1 LQFQGNTQQFY
12 TNDKTYSATILRERL
27 VTLLWQEMFCERTTM
42 VCCTILSILSWISNI
57 NSSQIMIPRR
67 LKIGMVTHF
76 LLILQSLLLLC
87 VLLTLTPES
96 LNVDHTVYL
105 CIWYGCYN
113 TYYFSIWHSLVQC
126 SLRYKQNHYTEWGLD

>member
-1 LQFQGNTQQFY
+1 
-12 TNDKTYSATILRERL
+12 
-27 VTLLWQEMFCERTTM
+27 
-42 VCCTILSILSWISNI
+42 
-57 NSSQIMIPRR
+57 
-67 LKIGMVTHF
+67 MVTHF

-113 TYYFSIWHSLVQC
+113 TDYFSIWHSLVVFSAVQTE
-126 SLRYKQNHYTEWGLD
+126 SLYRMIRLTPILLMWRIW